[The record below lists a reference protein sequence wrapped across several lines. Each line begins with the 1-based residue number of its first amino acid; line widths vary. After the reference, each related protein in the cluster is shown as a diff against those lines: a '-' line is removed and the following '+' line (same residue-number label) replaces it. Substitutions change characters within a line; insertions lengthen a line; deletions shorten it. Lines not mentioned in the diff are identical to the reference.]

1 MKAVWNTC
9 KRELGGMKCVND
21 MKTTT
26 KKSLENFQKQLP
38 FRETYVKYVE
48 KNYIIMALLHSFL

>member
-9 KRELGGMKCVND
+9 KRELGGMYVND

-48 KNYIIMALLHSFL
+48 KKLHNYGFIT